1 MKKTFYKI
9 KLSLATLWIAIISF
23 SSKVISQFHQF
34 GQDFSV
40 PSVATAQTVYWV
52 PPQELGTKINAIVN
66 AIKRFRI
73 PLIIVIFIVWIVN
86 FIKIRKIEDKNLKK
100 KKIKN
105 TAIIILII
113 SIIILLMSIS
123 ARLIKKYYD

>member
-9 KLSLATLWIAIISF
+9 KISLAALWIAIISF
-23 SSKVISQFHQF
+23 SSKVLWLITWPTLQQ
-34 GQDFSV
+34 QNIYQWEV
-40 PSVATAQTVYWV
+40 MYWV
-52 PPQELGTKINAIVN
+52 PSPGPETTINAIIN

-86 FIKIRKIEDKNLKK
+86 FIKIRKIDDKTLKK
-100 KKIKN
+100 KKIKS

-123 ARLIKKYYD
+123 ARLIKKYYA